1 MSTFVAANRRKVTN
15 LFITA
20 FTLVSLVA
28 IPVAASAAPAKPVVN
43 NVAARQA
50 DKAPFKF
57 LASTAVQKGLDLLK
71 KYGIPESTL
80 KYLIGSLSD
89 SKELT
94 KALIG
99 LKLIKLTDA
108 QIAAFVKEAD
118 TLATDKKDPLTTKAY
133 ETWVA
138 NGMARSIKA
147 KKIAPKDTAKLAV
160 LGGAP
165 SKTGKIT
172 GTKSL
177 VDISAALK
185 QAEPTLS
192 DKDIEELLFWFDV
205 GYNQLYLEVY
215 QVFYLEQELEY
226 YDVSPE
232 VIQAIIEHFDDQQA
246 TEAELAKAGV
256 SDSISQRMLDAYH
269 EKLDE
274 LGPQACG
281 CAALQAI
288 AMTTKAL
295 FEENGVSLADQI
307 KIQEAFAKGDLAG
320 AAQLAGAAGVPTDQL
335 VELQQAI
342 SEVQALA
349 GADYKAYMEEQAAKT
364 QANADE
370 TALDLA
376 IEHDAQEPQPPE
388 PAEEPA
394 E

>member
-28 IPVAASAAPAKPVVN
+28 IPVAVSAAPAKPVVN
-43 NVAARQA
+43 NAAARQA

-80 KYLIGSLSD
+80 KYLVGSLSD
-89 SKELT
+89 GKELT
-94 KALIG
+94 TALKG

-118 TLATDKKDPLTTKAY
+118 ALATDKQDPLTTKAY

-160 LGGAP
+160 LGGAA

-177 VDISAALK
+177 TDISAALK

-232 VIQAIIEHFDDQQA
+232 VIQTIIEHFDDPQA

-256 SDSISQRMLDAYH
+256 SDR
-269 EKLDE
+269 
-274 LGPQACG
+274 
-281 CAALQAI
+281 AI
-288 AMTTKAL
+288 ASK
-295 FEENGVSLADQI
+295 SLI
-307 KIQEAFAKGDLAG
+307 VMRLC
-320 AAQLAGAAGVPTDQL
+320 
-335 VELQQAI
+335 
-342 SEVQALA
+342 
-349 GADYKAYMEEQAAKT
+349 
-364 QANADE
+364 NADSKK
-370 TALDLA
+370 TVLPLYSNL
-376 IEHDAQEPQPPE
+376 IIVVLSIRQPSRN
-388 PAEEPA
+388 
-394 E
+394 